1 MGAFDDNRVARVLAM
16 VIIAVAALLAG
27 YFIAS
32 VLASGQSPQQ
42 QGQEFKGVKVL
53 ENFVSPSSVRASETT
68 YLTVRISNPLNDFVD
83 VKVMIF
89 VKGEVEKYATVSG
102 FNVAKRGEG
111 TWQWDWGSLPPLS
124 EVKYVAGMA
133 FNVPS
138 GVAEIKYR
146 VQVDVVVKG
155 STIDSRTFIIQVLT

>member
-111 TWQWDWGSLPPLS
+111 TWHHRSLRSSTLQ
-124 EVKYVAGMA
+124 AW
-133 FNVPS
+133 PS
-138 GVAEIKYR
+138 TSLQELPR
-146 VQVDVVVKG
+146 
-155 STIDSRTFIIQVLT
+155 

>member
-1 MGAFDDNRVARVLAM
+1 MGAFDDGRAARVLAII
-16 VIIAVAALLAG
+16 VIAIAALLAG

-32 VLASGQSPQQ
+32 VLASGQPPQQ
-42 QGQEFKGVKVL
+42 QSLEFKGVKVL
-53 ENFVSPSSVRASETT
+53 ENFVSPPSVRAGETT
-68 YLTVRISNPLNDFVD
+68 YLTVRLSNPLNDFVD

-89 VKGEVEKYATVSG
+89 VKGEVEKYVTVSG
-102 FNVAKRGEG
+102 FNIVKVGEG

-124 EVKYVAGMA
+124 ETKYVAGMA

-146 VQVDVVVKG
+146 VQIDVMVKG
-155 STIDSRTFIIQVLT
+155 STIDSRTFIIQVST